1 MLEPLVIWGYVV
13 TLLICVSF
21 VVWIAWTAR
30 DERNQNKVIVLKI
43 GKEYELSI
51 DGSTNTVT
59 RRLSTVSM
67 AQYSATA
74 GGYVTLEF
82 APVELW
88 KVGALA

>member
-1 MLEPLVIWGYVV
+1 
-13 TLLICVSF
+13 
-21 VVWIAWTAR
+21 VWIAWTAR

-43 GKEYELSI
+43 GNEYELSI
-51 DGSTNTVT
+51 DGSANIVT
-59 RRLSTVSM
+59 RRLVTANIS
-67 AQYSATA
+67 QYSATA